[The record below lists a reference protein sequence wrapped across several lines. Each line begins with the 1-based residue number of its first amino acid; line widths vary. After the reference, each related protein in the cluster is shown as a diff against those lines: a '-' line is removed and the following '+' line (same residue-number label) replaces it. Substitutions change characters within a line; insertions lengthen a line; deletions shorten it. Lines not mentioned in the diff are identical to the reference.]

1 MSVTETMNEADRR
14 ASVATEGEMSPDT
27 VERLSMA
34 QMLDRS
40 ELPTLSEVGK
50 PLTCPTCGGA
60 SVYAQRMS
68 MEGRA
73 CLHTTAGKGTK
84 VIAWYCGQ
92 GVREHEAFDNTL
104 SSDMKRADVEGWNL
118 EVLDAVRGM
127 AKHVVRDVTNVRAI
141 VDGAMAHIGALEAQ
155 LAEKSQ
161 ALLAAQASERKLL
174 AAIEKPKV
182 GHRWDDVKRRGKL
195 SQERIAEIE
204 AKVSAEVKAKAKRKK
219 GRNG

>member
-1 MSVTETMNEADRR
+1 MSVTETMEEAERR
-14 ASVATEGEMSPDT
+14 AAVADVGEMSHDT
-27 VERLSMA
+27 AERLSMA
-34 QMLDRS
+34 QVLDRGD
-40 ELPTLSEVGK
+40 LPTLSEAGR

-92 GVREHEAFDNTL
+92 GEREREAFDNTL
-104 SSDMKRADVEGWNL
+104 TSDMKRSDIEGWNL

-127 AKHVVRDVTNVRAI
+127 AKHVVRDVSNVRAI

-161 ALLAAQASERKLL
+161 ALLEAQASERKLL
-174 AAIEKPKV
+174 GAVERARGRRKPKLPTKADA
-182 GHRWDDVKRRGKL
+182 RAELRRRGKG
-195 SQERIAEIE
+195 A
-204 AKVSAEVKAKAKRKK
+204 
-219 GRNG
+219 